1 MKDLKKKGGGR
12 SNKPRKIKSIAYAER
27 HRGF

>member
-1 MKDLKKKGGGR
+1 MKDLKKGGGR